1 MGDSYTRR
9 PRSRKRK
16 QAGGFLVETSVATL
30 GTSAAATL
38 IKTFLAIAVRYGL
51 HQIERKLKGPDSN
64 TWMHRVM
71 YWIPNVMLSRM
82 IMGQPGD
89 ESTGIIGL
97 SALMYVNN
105 YLHKQRHKETVEGTK
120 RLKMEQESID
130 AQEAKVQ
137 EDARNALMHQ
147 KPKAEKK
154 PKTQSTKSKVVKKV
168 TKKEAK
174 KQSAKSKVVNAT
186 VQG

>member
-1 MGDSYTRR
+1 MGDSYTRH

-16 QAGGFLVETSVATL
+16 QAGGFLVEASVATL

-51 HQIERKLKGPDSN
+51 HQIERKLKGPDAN
-64 TWMHRVM
+64 TWLHRVM
-71 YWIPNVMLSRM
+71 HWIPNVMLSRM

-89 ESTGIIGL
+89 ESTAIIGI

-130 AQEAKVQ
+130 AQEAKAQ
-137 EDARNALMHQ
+137 EDARNALIQ
-147 KPKAEKK
+147 EKPHAEKK
-154 PKTQSTKSKVVKKV
+154 PKPPKKEAKKQQSTKSKVVKKV
-168 TKKEAK
+168 TKR
-174 KQSAKSKVVNAT
+174 NAT

>member
-1 MGDSYTRR
+1 
-9 PRSRKRK
+9 
-16 QAGGFLVETSVATL
+16 
-30 GTSAAATL
+30 
-38 IKTFLAIAVRYGL
+38 
-51 HQIERKLKGPDSN
+51 
-64 TWMHRVM
+64 M

-137 EDARNALMHQ
+137 EDARNALMQQ